1 MYLMQDLEHQ
11 TGIVLLSTPDIL
23 ISTTARHKLYWYKPT
38 QIGDLSA
45 ILYPQ
50 INVGKIVAQFISVRN
65 IGKHIGLDVEEYFK
79 RLIGESAQE
88 HWGFKGVTLTNI
100 GILLEPDLSLNVE
113 KILMDLSREYAIVIV
128 WPYHVENSRRLVW
141 DDTAKVSLDFPE
153 QTIHRL
159 EV

>member
-1 MYLMQDLEHQ
+1 MIPID
-11 TGIVLLSTPDIL
+11 
-23 ISTTARHKLYWYKPT
+23 TTTRHKLYWYKPS
-38 QIGDLSA
+38 QPSELSA
-45 ILYPQ
+45 IPYPL
-50 INVGKIVAQFISVRN
+50 INVGKVVAQFISGRK

-79 RLIGESAQE
+79 RLIGESVQE
-88 HWGFKGVTLTNI
+88 HWGAKGVTLSNI
-100 GILLEPDLSLNVE
+100 GILLEQELSLNVE
-113 KILMDLSREYAIVIV
+113 KILMDISREYAIVVV